1 MPRYFLELAY
11 KGTAYH
17 GFQIQDNA
25 ATIQLAIEKALFT
38 LFKVEFNL
46 TGSSRTDA
54 GVHALQNY
62 FHFDTDLSISNKHV
76 YNLNAIL
83 PEDIAVKSIQAVADT
98 AHCRFDAVARSYH
111 YYIYQQKNPFLKD
124 RGWFYPYE
132 LDLALLQQAAAV
144 LKKHT
149 DFTSFAKRNSQ
160 VFTHN
165 CTILI
170 SEWSIAAD
178 QQYIF
183 HVQANRFLRGM
194 VRGLV
199 GTMLKVGRGQ
209 LSLDDFEKIILA
221 KDCTKADFS
230 TPPQGL
236 FLAKVIFP

>member
-25 ATIQLAIEKALFT
+25 PTIQLAIEKALFT
-38 LFKVEFNL
+38 LFKVDFDL

-194 VRGLV
+194 VSGLV

>member
-38 LFKVEFNL
+38 LFKVDFDL

-62 FHFDTDLSISNKHV
+62 FHFDSDLLITNKHV